1 MSQRETW
8 TSRVGFILA
17 AVGSAVGLGNI
28 WRFPYMSAEN
38 GGAAFLVVY
47 LIAVALI
54 GLPAILAE
62 FVIGRETKKNVVDAF
77 RNLGGPVAALIGVL
91 GLFTGFWMLSYY
103 SVVGGW
109 VIQYVIGSLSGAYF
123 ADPGM
128 YFGQVSEGTGT
139 ILFHAIFM
147 AITIGIVAAGV
158 EKGIEVGTKIMV
170 PSIAILMI
178 GMAAWAF
185 TLDGAGAG
193 YDYFLTAD
201 FGVIAENYQSIIPD
215 AVGQALFSLSLGM
228 GAMITYASYLDGDDN
243 LLGDGISITVLNTF
257 VGVLAG
263 FVVFPLL
270 FAQSIDPGSAGAGAV
285 FVSLAQAFAELPAG
299 GIIGFV
305 FFLVLLI
312 AALSSAISL
321 LEVVVSYFVDNFD
334 VSRPILTTGIGVM
347 IFLLGVPSALNIN
360 TFTMFDNIASNILL
374 PLGVTLTVIFVGW
387 IYGGGAVAELR
398 RGLGKN
404 SSFGPVW
411 LWHIR
416 IVVFAA
422 VLGTLALSIM
432 TFMSA

>member
-47 LIAVALI
+47 LIAAVFI

-62 FVIGRETKKNVVDAF
+62 FVVGRETKKNVVDAF
-77 RNLGGPVAALIGVL
+77 RNLGGPGAALIGVL
-91 GLFTGFWMLSYY
+91 GLFTGFWLLSYY

-109 VIQYVIGSLSGAYF
+109 VIQYSIGSLNGAYF
-123 ADPGM
+123 GGPEA
-128 YFGQVSEGTGT
+128 YFGQISEGQGT
-139 ILFHAIFM
+139 VLFHAIFM
-147 AITIGIVAAGV
+147 VFVIGIVAAGV

-170 PSIAILMI
+170 PAIAILMM

-185 TLDGAGAG
+185 TLEGAAAG
-193 YDYFLTAD
+193 YEYFLSPD
-201 FGVIAENYQSIIPD
+201 FSVIAENYQSIIPD

-228 GAMITYASYLDGDDN
+228 GAMVTYASYLDGDDN
-243 LLGDGISITVLNTF
+243 LVSDGISIAALNTF

-270 FAQSIDPGSAGAGAV
+270 FAQNIDPGSAGAGAV
-285 FVSLAQAFAELPAG
+285 FVTLAEAFAELPAG

-305 FFLVLLI
+305 FFFVLLI

-334 VSRPILTTGIGVM
+334 VSRPILTIGIGTVV
-347 IFLLGVPSALNIN
+347 FLLGVPSALSMD
-360 TFTMFDNIASNILL
+360 TFVMFDKIANNVLL
-374 PLGVTLTVIFVGW
+374 PLGVVLTILFVGW
-387 IYGGGAVAELR
+387 MYGGGAVKELR
-398 RGLGKN
+398 RGLGN
-404 SSFGPVW
+404 ASNIGPVW

-416 IVVFAA
+416 TVVFAA
-422 VLGTLALSIM
+422 VLGTLALSLQ
-432 TFMSA
+432 TFL